1 MGTGLGEGQGSMEPG
16 IIVPVSRLSPTQSRT
31 SGRPGPKYGR
41 FEFTIADRALQF
53 RTQPG
58 VFSSDGPDEGSLLL
72 VDAVL
77 PVVRP
82 HMVVVDLGTGV
93 GLIGLSLAVLLTRGE
108 MWMVDS
114 DIRAARL
121 AEENAQLNGV
131 ANTQVVLGDVT
142 LDLPSSL
149 RCDLVVSNP
158 PTHSGKEVLGRF
170 VDESYAVLRPGGRMY
185 VVVNRLL
192 SIRAMM
198 SDRFGDVEQVARRK
212 GFVVF
217 AAQKQ
222 RRKRE

>member
-1 MGTGLGEGQGSMEPG
+1 VSEVPSPVDDRHSGGKRPEPG
-16 IIVPVSRLSPTQSRT
+16 
-31 SGRPGPKYGR
+31 YGL
-41 FEFTIADRALQF
+41 FEFTVADRTLRF

-58 VFSSDGPDEGSLLL
+58 VFSSDGPDVGSHLLL
-72 VDAVL
+72 DAVL
-77 PVVRP
+77 PVVKP

-93 GLIGLSLAVLLTRGE
+93 GLIGLSLAGLVTRGE

-121 AEENAQLNGV
+121 AAENAQLNGITN
-131 ANTQVVLGDVT
+131 AHVVLGDVT

-158 PTHSGKEVLGRF
+158 PTHSGKEVLLRF
-170 VDESYAVLRPGGRMY
+170 VDESYALLRPGGRMY

-198 SDRFGDVEQVARRK
+198 CERFGDVEQVARRK
-212 GFVVF
+212 GFVVL

-222 RRKRE
+222 RRRRA